1 MNFYKLAHR
10 RLTKIQ
16 DAMDEARESA
26 KNTKNPLRGMKFSVL
41 LHESG
46 EVEIQTTVGEEF
58 SAAVADGSAVYIHH
72 YTAGKSRHESVTAKE
87 AIEMASEDWV

>member
-1 MNFYKLAHR
+1 MNFYKLAHKHIK
-10 RLTKIQ
+10 KIQ
-16 DAMDEARESA
+16 EAMDEAHKSA
-26 KNTKNPLRGMKFSVL
+26 LEAKNPLRAMKFSVL

-72 YTAGKSRHESVTAKE
+72 YTAENGKHERVSAKE
-87 AIEMASEDWV
+87 AIKAASEDWV

>member
-1 MNFYKLAHR
+1 MNFYKLAHKH
-10 RLTKIQ
+10 LDKIQ

-46 EVEIQTTVGEEF
+46 EIEIQTTVGEEF

-72 YTAGKSRHESVTAKE
+72 YTAEKGKHERVSAKE
-87 AIEMASEDWV
+87 AIEAASEDWV

>member
-1 MNFYKLAHR
+1 MNFYKLAMS
-10 RLTKIQ
+10 KSAEIQ
-16 DAMDEARESA
+16 AAMDEARESA
-26 KNTKNPLRGMKFSVL
+26 LGMKSPLRGMKFSVL

-46 EVEIQTTVGEEF
+46 EVEIQTTLGEEF

-72 YTAGKSRHESVTAKE
+72 YTAGKSRHERVSAKE